1 MAQATGQQI
10 ITQATALALADG
22 NTFSSLG
29 VAEQM
34 LYIHL
39 AQQAMPT
46 LQTTSAGGSILSA
59 DGPSNEALA
68 RHVFHA
74 LAAGLRLAER
84 ARHQSNMDRAFVDPE
99 RGFADRFG
107 QCRMRMANAREIL
120 GRAAELHQHASL
132 RDEFAA
138 AAPIM

>member
-1 MAQATGQQI
+1 VKQCGGKTIRCFETKKLKMAQATGQQI

-46 LQTTSAGGSILSA
+46 LQTTSAGGSILK
-59 DGPSNEALA
+59 
-68 RHVFHA
+68 R
-74 LAAGLRLAER
+74 
-84 ARHQSNMDRAFVDPE
+84 
-99 RGFADRFG
+99 
-107 QCRMRMANAREIL
+107 
-120 GRAAELHQHASL
+120 
-132 RDEFAA
+132 
-138 AAPIM
+138 